1 MHMNAEAVAV
11 IGLGNMGSP
20 IARNLLASGFT
31 VTVFNRSRDKAEPLA
46 ALGAAVAE
54 SPAGAVR
61 AGGVVISLLSND
73 SVLEEAVLGAGGFA
87 DALGEGGLHISMSTV
102 SPETSRTLAAEHA
115 RRGSLFVAAPVFGR
129 PDAAAARTLWIC
141 LSGSS
146 AAKARAR
153 PILEL
158 LGQRVQD
165 FGDASEAASVVKLSG
180 NFMIL
185 SAIEAMAEAMA
196 LCEKNGIDR
205 TAVYD
210 FFTNANFA
218 CPVYRGYGRN
228 IAGRVYEPAGFV
240 LELGMKDIRLARET
254 AAASGV
260 PMPVADFL
268 FLRLQDAVK
277 QGRGKMDWSAI
288 ELATAEGAGIS
299 VPGQPRRAV

>member
-102 SPETSRTLAAEHA
+102 SPETSRKLAAEHA

-146 AAKARAR
+146 AAKARA
-153 PILEL
+153 P
-158 LGQRVQD
+158 
-165 FGDASEAASVVKLSG
+165 SY
-180 NFMIL
+180 
-185 SAIEAMAEAMA
+185 A
-196 LCEKNGIDR
+196 LK
-205 TAVYD
+205 
-210 FFTNANFA
+210 
-218 CPVYRGYGRN
+218 
-228 IAGRVYEPAGFV
+228 
-240 LELGMKDIRLARET
+240 T
-254 AAASGV
+254 AAPAST
-260 PMPVADFL
+260 
-268 FLRLQDAVK
+268 LRSCHACRSVFFAST
-277 QGRGKMDWSAI
+277 RNR
-288 ELATAEGAGIS
+288 ATAQVWG
-299 VPGQPRRAV
+299 

>member
-1 MHMNAEAVAV
+1 MSMESVAV
-11 IGLGNMGSP
+11 IGLGNMGTP
-20 IARNLLASGFT
+20 FARNLLASGYA
-31 VTVFNRSRDKAEPLA
+31 VTVFNRSRDKAEALA
-46 ALGAAVAE
+46 ALGAIVAD
-54 SPAGAVR
+54 SPAQAVKS
-61 AGGVVISLLSND
+61 GGVVLTMLSND
-73 SVLEEAVLGAGGFA
+73 AVLEEAVLGAGGFA

-102 SPETSRTLAAEHA
+102 SPVTSRKLAAEHSS
-115 RRGSLFVAAPVFGR
+115 RGSMFVAAPVFGR
-129 PDAAAARTLWIC
+129 PEAAAARKLWIC
-141 LSGSS
+141 LSGLA
-146 AAKARAR
+146 AAKTRAK

-165 FGDASEAASVVKLSG
+165 FGDSPDAASVVKLSG

-218 CPVYRGYGRN
+218 CPVYQSYGRN
-228 IAGRVYEPAGFV
+228 IAGRIYEPAGFV

-254 AAASGV
+254 AASSGV

-268 FLRLQDAVK
+268 FLRLQDAVR
-277 QGRGKMDWSAI
+277 QGRGKLDWSAI
-288 ELATAEGAGIS
+288 ELATAEGAGI
-299 VPGQPRRAV
+299 PLP

>member
-1 MHMNAEAVAV
+1 MSKEAVAV
-11 IGLGNMGSP
+11 VGLGNMGAHF
-20 IARNLLASGFT
+20 ARNLLASGYV

-46 ALGAAVAE
+46 ALGAILAD
-54 SPAGAVR
+54 SPAQAVNP
-61 AGGVVISLLSND
+61 GGVVISMLSND
-73 SVLEEAVLGAGGFA
+73 VVLEEATLGAGGFA
-87 DALGEGGLHISMSTV
+87 GVLGEGGLHISMSTV
-102 SPETSRTLAAEHA
+102 SPATSRKLAGEHA

-129 PDAAAARTLWIC
+129 PDAAAARKLWIC
-141 LSGSS
+141 LSGLA

-165 FGDASEAASVVKLSG
+165 FGDSPEAASIVKLSG

-196 LCEKNGIDR
+196 LCEKNGIER

-218 CPVYRGYGRN
+218 CPVYQSYGRN
-228 IAGRVYEPAGFV
+228 IASRIYEPAGFV

-288 ELATAEGAGIS
+288 ELATAEDAGIP